1 MACSRKSRL
10 ASNFPMVVKVFE
22 KNINDNPED
31 FFTDEIMGKLEN
43 AVAKEFK
50 YGSAVEEDEPET
62 LGVEE
67 DV

>member
-1 MACSRKSRL
+1 
-10 ASNFPMVVKVFE
+10 
-22 KNINDNPED
+22 
-31 FFTDEIMGKLEN
+31 MGKLEN